1 MRVYYSPISEIME
14 LQRRVGRVFDEARA
28 QRDRLVGR
36 ERVVP
41 PVDLVLTADGYV
53 ATFDLPG
60 VEPAAV
66 KVTVEEGVLSVRGT
80 KTAPEA
86 GEGTRDARRERQF
99 GEFSRTV
106 PLPSDADAAQTSAKL
121 ENGVLT
127 VRIARRG
134 PVTQIEVPVQ

>member
-1 MRVYYSPISEIME
+1 MRVYYSPISDIME
-14 LQRRVGRVFDEARA
+14 LQRRVARVFDEARA
-28 QRDRLVGR
+28 QRDRLAGR
-36 ERVVP
+36 DRVVP
-41 PVDLVLTADGYV
+41 PVDLVLTGDGYV

-66 KVTVEEGVLSVRGT
+66 KVTVEEGVLSVRGE
-80 KTAPEA
+80 KVAPETP
-86 GEGTRDARRERQF
+86 EGAREARRERQF

-106 PLPSDADAAQTSAKL
+106 PLPSDADATQTSAKL

-127 VRIARRG
+127 VRIGRRG